1 MGEERVFAEGV
12 RLFVAFVGG
21 EGAKRRFAGRI
32 PKRRLGTTGTTGMRR
47 GAKQSFAGRIPKQS
61 LGTTRKF
68 NAQWRPEDES
78 NIRLVLRRDPLYP
91 LSYRGV
97 IMQINN

>member
-1 MGEERVFAEGV
+1 M
-12 RLFVAFVGG
+12 FVAFVGG
-21 EGAKRRFAGRI
+21 GGEAALRGTHSQAA
-32 PKRRLGTTGTTGMRR
+32 LGNDRDAERGEAELRGTHSQ
-47 GAKQSFAGRIPKQS
+47 AE
-61 LGTTRKF
+61 LGNDKDG
-68 NAQWRPEDES
+68 QWRPEDES